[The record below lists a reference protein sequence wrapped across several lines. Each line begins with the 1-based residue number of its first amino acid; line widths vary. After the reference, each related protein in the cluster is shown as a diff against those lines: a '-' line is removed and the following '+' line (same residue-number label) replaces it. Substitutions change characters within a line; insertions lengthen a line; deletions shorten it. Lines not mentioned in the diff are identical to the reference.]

1 MWQSVMRA
9 KEVLSRGL
17 IWRVGNGCGIKV
29 LGDWWLPFPI
39 TYMVQALNS
48 LLAVDARV
56 EELIDR
62 DIK

>member
-1 MWQSVMRA
+1 MAVASRCWGTGGY
-9 KEVLSRGL
+9 LSQL
-17 IWRVGNGCGIKV
+17 PIW
-29 LGDWWLPFPI
+29 
-39 TYMVQALNS
+39 YMTLNS